1 MGTWDT
7 DAFGNDTACDWGYS
21 LEDTND
27 LSLVESIIDRVL
39 ATGSDYLEAPE
50 SEEAL
55 AAVEVVARL
64 QGNWGI
70 RNAYTEPVDSWV
82 ERTQL
87 TPSTELVQK
96 AHAAIDR
103 IQISP
108 SELLELWEESEMVD
122 EWKKSLLDLKARVMP

>member
-1 MGTWDT
+1 MGTWDI

-27 LSLVESIIDRVL
+27 LSLVESTIDRVL
-39 ATGSDYLEAPE
+39 ATGSDYLEVPDA
-50 SEEAL
+50 EEAL
-55 AAVEVVARL
+55 AAVEVIARL

-70 RNAYTEPVDSWV
+70 RNAYTEPVDAWV
-82 ERTQL
+82 ERNQL

-122 EWKKSLLDLKARVMP
+122 EWKQSVLDLRARVIL